1 MEQLETRT
9 KVVGHRDRECLQK
22 REESHS
28 VARTFPSLSPLG
40 TCPDTRLHIPPP
52 RIIVKA

>member
-9 KVVGHRDRECLQK
+9 KVVDHRNREGLQK
-22 REESHS
+22 RESHS
-28 VARTFPSLSPLG
+28 VSRTFPSLSPLG